1 MSPKDTFSKVQAE
14 WINATMPDYLRKLGK
29 TKTHQLGQPEPKDDD
44 DLTDWV
50 TQKREDFFAK
60 FRAEL
65 EASAITIPEWKKVRR
80 EHYAILANGA

>member
-29 TKTHQLGQPEPKDDD
+29 TKTHQPGQPEPKDDD